1 MLWALLHLPFLL
13 ALLLLL
19 RCVTDSLAAT
29 ETIIGASIY
38 VAIIDSIDST
48 VFGLF
53 ASGVSIDDYIESL
66 RNATAFPDL
75 SNFATSL
82 GVDLNRQSSKGL
94 DCAGSLT
101 DQHALQER
109 WKHTK
114 LKPMAMYKASPTFT
128 RGLCIHY

>member
-75 SNFATSL
+75 SNFATFPRS
-82 GVDLNRQSSKGL
+82 GFKPSVFKGTRLCRVL
-94 DCAGSLT
+94 D
-101 DQHALQER
+101 
-109 WKHTK
+109 
-114 LKPMAMYKASPTFT
+114 
-128 RGLCIHY
+128 